1 MKIDVRD
8 FNFNEN
14 EEERFFKG
22 KRKVKTK
29 IHDDYQRKDNRKF
42 NKHKHI
48 IKKGYDEE

>member
-8 FNFNEN
+8 LNFND
-14 EEERFFKG
+14 EEQIYRGKE

-42 NKHKHI
+42 NKPQHT
-48 IKKGYDEE
+48 IKRGYEDE